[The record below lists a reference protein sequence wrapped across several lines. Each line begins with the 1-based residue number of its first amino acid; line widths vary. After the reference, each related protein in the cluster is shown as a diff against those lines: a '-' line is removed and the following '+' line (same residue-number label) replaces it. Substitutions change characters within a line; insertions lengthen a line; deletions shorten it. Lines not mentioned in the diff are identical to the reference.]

1 MRMSATTRHLD
12 DTDAEPFFARRAR
25 LDAYRQLGSGSFGRS
40 ELAAAWVRREQ
51 PGLGLTLPNP
61 RSDTFLASVFLSG
74 LGGGDIWCDERHIRR
89 GSIPTGGLAIV
100 DQRHSWVADLREPF
114 ESVHVFIPQR
124 ALNEITD
131 ELRTPQIEAL
141 VCPVQSPQLD
151 PVMLHLAQA
160 LVAALA
166 RPTEASTLFG
176 DHVFAAMC
184 VHLAQTYGGLT
195 APPETKAH
203 GGLAPWQERRAKEML
218 LDDLQADCS
227 LSELADAC
235 GVSVR
240 HLGRAF
246 KATTGLPPHRWLLRR
261 RVERAKELLEG
272 TDNSLT
278 AIALACGFA
287 DQSHLTRVF
296 QALAG
301 SSPGAWRRQRR
312 T

>member
-1 MRMSATTRHLD
+1 MNATARDLD
-12 DTDAEPFFARRAR
+12 DADAEPFFARRAR
-25 LDAYRQLGSGSFGRS
+25 LDAYRHLGSNSLGRS
-40 ELAAAWVRREQ
+40 ELAASWVRRDQ

-61 RSDTFLASVFLSG
+61 RSDTFLASVFFSG
-74 LGGGDIWCDERHIRR
+74 LNAGDIWCDERHIRR
-89 GSIPTGGLAIV
+89 GNIPVGGLAIV
-100 DQRHSWVADLREPF
+100 DQRHSWVADVTEPF

-124 ALNEITD
+124 ALDELTD
-131 ELRTPQIEAL
+131 ELRAPRVEAL

-151 PVMLHLAQA
+151 PVMLHLGQA
-160 LVAALA
+160 LQAGLA
-166 RPTEASTLFG
+166 RPTEASTLFAE
-176 DHVFAAMC
+176 HVFAAMC
-184 VHLAQTYGGLT
+184 VHLAETYGGVT
-195 APPETKAH
+195 APQDKAF
-203 GGLAPWQERRAKEML
+203 GGLAPWQERRAKAML

-227 LSELADAC
+227 LSELAEAC
-235 GVSVR
+235 GMSVR

-261 RVERAKELLEG
+261 RVDRAKELLER
-272 TDNSLT
+272 TDQSLT
-278 AIALACGFA
+278 AVALACGFA